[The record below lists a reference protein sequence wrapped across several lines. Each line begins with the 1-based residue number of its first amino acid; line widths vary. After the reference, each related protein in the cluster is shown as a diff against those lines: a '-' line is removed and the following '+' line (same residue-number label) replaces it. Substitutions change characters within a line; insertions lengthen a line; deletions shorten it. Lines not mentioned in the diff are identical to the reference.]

1 MALVLISS
9 KSESNIQTA
18 RLRKRRTIERAFL
31 RQGTTPK
38 RSANLMN
45 KASMVIGSAVS
56 PEVFFRQL
64 ELGSSVRGYGF

>member
-9 KSESNIQTA
+9 KRESNTQTA
-18 RLRKRRTIERAFL
+18 PLRNKKIIERAFL
-31 RQGTTPK
+31 RKGTTPK

-64 ELGSSVRGYGF
+64 ELGSSVRGSGF